1 MMIYTFG
8 ECELD
13 TQLHVLARAGQS
25 VKLRPKAFEVLV
37 HLLEHRDR
45 IVTKHE
51 LCEQVWPNQFI
62 SDATLGS
69 TVRAVRRAI
78 GDTGEAHQLIRTVHG
93 YGYRCLAPVTVG
105 TAPQAAPNPTAEGS
119 GVLTPPLLVPEAE
132 VAGPATL
139 QTIPPSVPPLVLSP
153 GERKVVTVL
162 CCAPVIPAADH
173 ASGDLDALSS
183 LMQAFYACVQ
193 DAVQQYGGTLQ
204 PPMGDR
210 VLAMFG
216 APLAQEDHV
225 VRAGLAAL
233 ALLQRLNEEPCPA
246 GSSADVRLAVRI
258 GVHTGLMVV
267 GGLGDAPARF
277 TTLVGD
283 VTAQA
288 VALQEHATPG
298 TIFCS
303 AAIARLLQGQLYC
316 TAVGPVPLQGQ
327 ASPAPAYTLHRG
339 SSHRTPSGPLL
350 GRALSP
356 FVGQEQVMATLLAL
370 LAQAEAGR
378 GQVVGVVGEA
388 GMGKSRLVAEFCH
401 SLEGRRLT
409 VLLGRCRSYG
419 GTTPY
424 LPVLE
429 LLRHFCG
436 LRETD
441 SPEVSIAKVHHQ
453 LQAVG
458 LASAGWAPMLLHF
471 LELQENATLLT
482 TLSPEAR
489 KARIVTL
496 LTQLWLQASRQQP
509 LLLVLEDLHWSD
521 PSSEEWLG
529 VLVERMVGAPLLV
542 LSTYR
547 PGYRPGWLDKSY
559 VTQVTLAPLPDA
571 ASLRIVQGVLP
582 PAAQTVPLVP
592 RILATAEGNP
602 FFLEELARTVVEQGA
617 EAGDSRVPETIQAV
631 LLARLDRLPATA
643 KSLLQAAAVIGK
655 DVALPLLQ
663 SITERS
669 EESLQQDLTHLQA
682 AEFLYETSLV
692 PEPHYTFKHV
702 LTQEV
707 TYQSLLRRTRQHYH
721 ARIAQVLEAQFP
733 TVALAQ
739 PELLAQHY
747 TEAGFSAQAITY
759 WQKAGRRAVER
770 SAYVEAIVHLTTGL
784 TVLQTLPETP
794 ARTQQELMLH
804 VALGGSLVA
813 IQGYATPEVA
823 RVYTRAR
830 ELCQQLGDT
839 PQLFPVLRGLFVF
852 YLGYGQLQTAQNL
865 AEHLLRQAERQSEV
879 APQILGHYLL
889 GLALFCRGTPVDAAR
904 HFEQAIAAYD
914 FQRHRQLVHIYG
926 IDLGVVARGWMA
938 LSLWLLGYPDQALAQ
953 SAESWSLAQ
962 ELAHPYSLAAAQI
975 LLAWLHQFRQEAQAA
990 YDRAADS
997 TALAT
1002 QQGFTLFVAWGTVP
1016 QGWALTRQE
1025 QWAAGMATMREGLE
1039 AAVATGSEALH
1050 PYFLTLLAEAYG
1062 AAGQPEE
1069 GLRLLVEA
1077 QDVVARTGERFY
1089 EAELYRLTGVLQ
1101 LAQAPAAQAEAE
1113 LHMRHALDIT
1123 RHQQAKSLELRAA
1136 LSLSRLWKRQGK
1148 RGEARELL
1156 APIYGWF
1163 TEGFDTADL
1172 HEAKALLEEL
1182 A

>member
-1 MMIYTFG
+1 MIYTFG

-13 TQLHVLARAGQS
+13 TQLHVLSRAGQS

-37 HLLEHRDR
+37 YLLEHRDR
-45 IVTKHE
+45 MVTKHE

-69 TVRAVRRAI
+69 TVRAVRQAI
-78 GDTGEAHQLIRTVHG
+78 GDTGEAQQLIQTVHG
-93 YGYRCLAPVTVG
+93 YGYRCLVPVTVC
-105 TAPQAAPNPTAEGS
+105 TAPRAASVPTAEGR

-132 VAGPATL
+132 AAGPPTL
-139 QTIPPSVPPLVLSP
+139 QTLPPSVPHPVLSP

-173 ASGDLDALSS
+173 ASDDLDALYS

-193 DAVQQYGGTLQ
+193 DTVQQYGGTLQ

-233 ALLQRLNEEPCPA
+233 ALLQRLDEEPCPA
-246 GSSADVRLAVRI
+246 GTSADVRLAVRI
-258 GVHTGLMVV
+258 GVHTGRMVV
-267 GGLGDAPARF
+267 GGLGEAPARL
-277 TTLVGD
+277 TALVGD

-288 VALQEHATPG
+288 VALQEHAAPG
-298 TIFCS
+298 TILCS
-303 AAIARLLQGQLYC
+303 AATARLLQGQLHC

-339 SSHRTPSGPLL
+339 SPHRTPSGPPL
-350 GRALSP
+350 GRVLSP
-356 FVGQEQVMATLLAL
+356 FVGRERVMATLLAL

-436 LRETD
+436 LTEAD

-458 LASAGWAPMLLHF
+458 LASEEWAPVLLHF
-471 LELQENATLLT
+471 LGLQEDATPLT
-482 TLSPEAR
+482 ALSPEAR

-529 VLVERMVGAPLLV
+529 ALVERMVGAPLLV
-542 LSTYR
+542 LGTYR

-571 ASLRIVQGVLP
+571 ASLRIVQEVLP
-582 PAAQTVPLVP
+582 PAAQTAPLVP
-592 RILATAEGNP
+592 RLLATAEGNP

-617 EAGDSRVPETIQAV
+617 EAAVSSVPETIQAV

-669 EESLQQDLTHLQA
+669 EESLQQDLAHLQA

-707 TYQSLLRRTRQHYH
+707 TYQSLLRRTRQQYH

-747 TEAGFSAQAITY
+747 TEAG
-759 WQKAGRRAVER
+759 
-770 SAYVEAIVHLTTGL
+770 
-784 TVLQTLPETP
+784 
-794 ARTQQELMLH
+794 
-804 VALGGSLVA
+804 
-813 IQGYATPEVA
+813 
-823 RVYTRAR
+823 
-830 ELCQQLGDT
+830 
-839 PQLFPVLRGLFVF
+839 
-852 YLGYGQLQTAQNL
+852 L
-865 AEHLLRQAERQSEV
+865 A
-879 APQILGHYLL
+879 
-889 GLALFCRGTPVDAAR
+889 
-904 HFEQAIAAYD
+904 EQAIPYW
-914 FQRHRQLVHIYG
+914 QR
-926 IDLGVVARGWMA
+926 
-938 LSLWLLGYPDQALAQ
+938 
-953 SAESWSLAQ
+953 
-962 ELAHPYSLAAAQI
+962 
-975 LLAWLHQFRQEAQAA
+975 
-990 YDRAADS
+990 
-997 TALAT
+997 
-1002 QQGFTLFVAWGTVP
+1002 
-1016 QGWALTRQE
+1016 
-1025 QWAAGMATMREGLE
+1025 
-1039 AAVATGSEALH
+1039 
-1050 PYFLTLLAEAYG
+1050 
-1062 AAGQPEE
+1062 AGQ
-1069 GLRLLVEA
+1069 
-1077 QDVVARTGERFY
+1077 
-1089 EAELYRLTGVLQ
+1089 
-1101 LAQAPAAQAEAE
+1101 QASNRSA
-1113 LHMRHALDIT
+1113 I
-1123 RHQQAKSLELRAA
+1123 
-1136 LSLSRLWKRQGK
+1136 WKRFSTSP
-1148 RGEARELL
+1148 R
-1156 APIYGWF
+1156 
-1163 TEGFDTADL
+1163 D
-1172 HEAKALLEEL
+1172 
-1182 A
+1182 